1 MEFLN
6 NAEISARL
14 SVPFPLIIVLQPLDS
29 NAAVPESHSAIL
41 CFNLVRPCEVF
52 VEVGGSAFEG
62 FEGVGGDDG
71 AEVGPG
77 EEVEFG
83 VGGGEDLEVG
93 GC

>member
-1 MEFLN
+1 MYYW
-6 NAEISARL
+6 APTQ
-14 SVPFPLIIVLQPLDS
+14 PFPNHIWYD
-29 NAAVPESHSAIL
+29 SAIL
-41 CFNLVRPCEVF
+41 CFNLVRPREVF

>member
-1 MEFLN
+1 M
-6 NAEISARL
+6 
-14 SVPFPLIIVLQPLDS
+14 
-29 NAAVPESHSAIL
+29 
-41 CFNLVRPCEVF
+41 
-52 VEVGGSAFEG
+52 EVGGSAFEG

>member
-1 MEFLN
+1 M
-6 NAEISARL
+6 
-14 SVPFPLIIVLQPLDS
+14 
-29 NAAVPESHSAIL
+29 
-41 CFNLVRPCEVF
+41 
-52 VEVGGSAFEG
+52 EVGGSAFEG

-93 GC
+93 GR